1 MAWNFLQRIVG
12 SKAADGAKSA
22 GGATPRAESPTSE
35 EERVRRS
42 ARRRLIGA
50 GVLVVLT
57 VAIFPWVFERQ
68 PKPVNDDIVIEIPRK
83 EGAKPLPLP
92 VATGSAGAASAASA
106 ASAAASIPAPAPS
119 YPAIT
124 RIVGDAPAT
133 PDPKPVDPGLGRSPV
148 AAVLGAVASDQA
160 PVVTPVIAP
169 VTAPAASKPAAAVAV
184 APKASAA
191 VSAPKPT
198 ASAPAASGRFIVQV
212 AAFSEAIK
220 ARDTRLKLEAAGYK
234 TYSQAIET
242 PKGKV
247 WRVRIGP
254 VDNRAKA
261 DAVKAKMLLQGFNAV
276 VIEL

>member
-12 SKAADGAKSA
+12 SETADSA
-22 GGATPRAESPTSE
+22 HSASGATPRAESPTTD

-83 EGAKPLPLP
+83 EGAKALPLP
-92 VATGSAGAASAASA
+92 VVTGMTGSASAASA
-106 ASAAASIPAPAPS
+106 AVAPTSTPASAPS

-133 PDPKPVDPGLGRSPV
+133 PEPKPADPGLGRSPV
-148 AAVLGAVASDQA
+148 AAVLGAVAPDPP
-160 PVVTPVIAP
+160 PVVAPVIAP
-169 VTAPAASKPAAAVAV
+169 PASKPAVV
-184 APKASAA
+184 VSTPKL
-191 VSAPKPT
+191 T

-212 AAFSEAIK
+212 AAFSEATK